1 MPGPTTPRRK
11 TKAPQPLS
19 VRMNKET
26 ILKRANLG
34 PLQTP
39 TGNTRHHVGAKE
51 LGPAAALRIVKHE
64 GEAGYYLIRLDGEGN
79 AMTDTF
85 HLSIEDALAQAEWE
99 YRVKQDDWE

>member
-1 MPGPTTPRRK
+1 MPDPTTLRRK

-26 ILKRANLG
+26 ILKRAKLD

-39 TGNTRHHVGAKE
+39 TGNTRHYVGAKE
-51 LGPAAALRIVKHE
+51 LGPAAALRIVKYE
-64 GEAGYYLIRLDGEGN
+64 GEAGYYLFRLDGEGN